1 MKKQII
7 MAALGILLAATMPAH
22 ARNVKYTLSIAD
34 AMGSGEAKG
43 MLDGSVKFYFGSQK
57 TPQVLQKMTTAEA
70 TTKGNVVQGVDLP
83 ACNNAFAWALKK
95 LQDSAKA
102 AGANAVVNIVSSYKK
117 GAPFSSATEF
127 ECHAG
132 LYSAGL
138 TLKGDVVKAADK

>member
-1 MKKQII
+1 MKKQIT
-7 MAALGILLAATMPAH
+7 MAVLGIVLAATVPAQ
-22 ARNVKYTLSIAD
+22 ARNVKYTLSVAE
-34 AMGSGEAKG
+34 AMGTSEVQG
-43 MLDGSVKFYFGSQK
+43 MLDGSVKFYFGAQK
-57 TPQVLQKMTTAEA
+57 TPQVLQKLTTAEA
-70 TTKGNVVQGVDLP
+70 TTKANVVQGVDLP

-102 AGANAVVNIVSSYKK
+102 AGANAVVNIVSSYKR

-138 TLKGDVVKAADK
+138 TLKGDVVKTADK